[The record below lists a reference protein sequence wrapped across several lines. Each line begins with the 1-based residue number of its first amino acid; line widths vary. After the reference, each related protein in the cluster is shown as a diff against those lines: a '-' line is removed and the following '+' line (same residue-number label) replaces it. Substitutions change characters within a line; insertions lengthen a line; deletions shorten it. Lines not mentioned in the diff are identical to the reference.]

1 MRLVDLLLV
10 VPFLVVLL
18 VLSAYLGQGKPLR
31 VGIILALLIWVGLAR
46 IVRGVFLSLREKEFV
61 EAAKAAG
68 AGDLRIMFRH
78 MLPSTIGPIV
88 VTLTLLIAAAI
99 LIEAALSFLGFGVQ
113 PPTPALGKL
122 IADGQGEGFWVLVAR
137 DVPRDRD
144 RARRPRHQLRRR
156 RASRCA
162 RPHAATACLRGGEL
176 VPDPILELRNLTV
189 EFATEDGVVH
199 AVTEVSYDLHP
210 GEILGIV
217 GESGSGK
224 SVSMLAVLGLIPMP
238 PGRIASGEALYKGK
252 NLLEMPKSELRKLRG
267 GEIAMIFQDPMTCLN
282 PVLTIGYQISE
293 AVMIHNPGTG
303 DGDAMKRAV
312 ELLDLVGVPYP
323 ERRVEQYPHE
333 FSGGMRQ
340 RAMIAMAIAN
350 NPSVLVADEPT
361 TALDVTIQAQI
372 VEVLK
377 TAQRETH
384 AATVLITHD
393 LGLIAELA
401 DRVVVMY
408 AGRVVELGDV
418 YTIFNSPAAPVH
430 HRADEQS
437 RAARY
442 GPGAARA
449 YPGPAAEHGQSTAG
463 LRLPPALRA
472 LAGAR
477 SVQDGHSGAADIRRG
492 RRAPLRLPL
501 RR

>member
-1 MRLVDLLLV
+1 M
-10 VPFLVVLL
+10 
-18 VLSAYLGQGKPLR
+18 
-31 VGIILALLIWVGLAR
+31 
-46 IVRGVFLSLREKEFV
+46 
-61 EAAKAAG
+61 
-68 AGDLRIMFRH
+68 
-78 MLPSTIGPIV
+78 
-88 VTLTLLIAAAI
+88 
-99 LIEAALSFLGFGVQ
+99 
-113 PPTPALGKL
+113 
-122 IADGQGEGFWVLVAR
+122 
-137 DVPRDRD
+137 
-144 RARRPRHQLRRR
+144 
-156 RASRCA
+156 
-162 RPHAATACLRGGEL
+162 
-176 VPDPILELRNLTV
+176 PDPILELRNLTV

-252 NLLEMPKSELRKLRG
+252 NLLEMPKHELRKLRG

-282 PVLTIGYQISE
+282 PVLTIGDQISE
-293 AVMIHNPGTG
+293 AVVIHNPGTA

-418 YTIFNSPAAPVH
+418 YTIFNSPGTRTP
-430 HRADEQS
+430 
-437 RAARY
+437 
-442 GPGAARA
+442 
-449 YPGPAAEHGQSTAG
+449 
-463 LRLPPALRA
+463 
-472 LAGAR
+472 
-477 SVQDGHSGAADIRRG
+477 SG
-492 RRAPLRLPL
+492 
-501 RR
+501 